1 MSDGPMF
8 RTSHWRGIEALKMF
22 QAAKKMKKEQAPTLL
37 QLICDNIC
45 EIVIKLTSWRLK

>member
-22 QAAKKMKKEQAPTLL
+22 QAAKKMKKEQAPAAHPLA
-37 QLICDNIC
+37 IGDKFC
-45 EIVIKLTSWRLK
+45 ENKL